1 MIPVRLPARAAPSS
15 ARAAL
20 VPIATTRPPTR
31 RARATASHVAP
42 STSKR
47 SGSGST
53 ASIAASPI
61 EESPAAWVTRATWTN
76 LESGA
81 ANPTLAVLD
90 RVATAFQVTIEELV
104 AAPRSE
110 ARHYPRAALVV
121 KARGAAAVRKLL
133 PDPIPGMEIDRI
145 ELPPKG
151 KMIGVP
157 HTPGTREYLTCES
170 GTIVLV
176 ASGESYRLEAG
187 DVVAFRGDQR
197 HSYENPGARAAIA
210 YSVVVIARR

>member
-1 MIPVRLPARAAPSS
+1 MSGEHDHLADNIKALRETRGLSQQQIAKAAGIP
-15 ARAAL
+15 
-20 VPIATTRPPTR
+20 
-31 RARATASHVAP
+31 
-42 STSKR
+42 
-47 SGSGST
+47 
-53 ASIAASPI
+53 
-61 EESPAAWVTRATWTN
+61 RATWTH

-110 ARHYPRAALVV
+110 ARRYPREEIPTKLRGG
-121 KARGAAAVRKLL
+121 ARIKKLL
-133 PDPIPGMEIDRI
+133 PDPIPGMEIDRVD
-145 ELPPKG
+145 LPPRVR
-151 KMIGVP
+151 MTGVP

-170 GTIVLV
+170 GELLLV
-176 ASGESYRLEAG
+176 ASGEEYRLAPG

-197 HSYENPGARAAIA
+197 HSYANPGAKPAVA

>member
-1 MIPVRLPARAAPSS
+1 MGDNPLERCYVVGMDDVASRLGRNVKTLREARGLTQAQ
-15 ARAAL
+15 
-20 VPIATTRPPTR
+20 IAKL
-31 RARATASHVAP
+31 ASLP
-42 STSKR
+42 
-47 SGSGST
+47 
-53 ASIAASPI
+53 
-61 EESPAAWVTRATWTN
+61 RATWAN

-81 ANPTLAVLD
+81 ANPTLSVLD

-110 ARHYPRAALVV
+110 ASHYPCASLPV
-121 KARGAAAVRKLL
+121 KARGAVSVRKLL

-145 ELPPKG
+145 DLPPRA
-151 KMIGVP
+151 KMVGVP

-170 GTIVLV
+170 GHIVLV
-176 ASGESYRLEAG
+176 ASGEEYRLAPG

-197 HSYENPGARAAIA
+197 HSYLNPEGKPAVA